1 MFTNAITR
9 KPGKD
14 FASGI
19 TTSQLG
25 RPDYLLMLA
34 QHQDY
39 MDTLR
44 SIGLKVD
51 VLEDLPG
58 FPDAFFVEDV
68 AVVFPEAAVITRPG
82 ALARRGE
89 EERMEPV
96 LARYRSLFFIEAPGT
111 LDGGDVLMVD
121 KHFFVGISER
131 TNAEGAAQLGKILTQ
146 YGYSWTPVPVEK
158 GLHFKSDVNYVGEDT
173 LLVTERFINRGEL
186 DGYKKILVEP
196 GEEYAANTLL
206 VNDCL
211 LTPMGFPVTAEK
223 LQELGLHIIELDVSE
238 ARKMDGGLTCM
249 SLRF

>member
-173 LLVTERFINRGEL
+173 LLVTERFINRSEL

-223 LQELGLHIIELDVSE
+223 LQELGRHIIELDVSE